1 MVKLGVFKQPF
12 HFLRN
17 GHSQNNKKK
26 TIDMSPRFENSR
38 ALGGTSRVILELN
51 PFGISIRGSNGS
63 EPWVG
68 RNTGKMSR
76 NSTM

>member
-26 TIDMSPRFENSR
+26 TTRFENSR

-76 NSTM
+76 NSSI